1 VVAKGL
7 VLDVIHRYKYNG
19 QIWFEPFLA
28 GLLEQ
33 AARPWLEPGRW
44 DALVPVPLHPTKK
57 RERGFNQAER
67 LAVAFGAAAG
77 LPVNKNALERVESTP
92 TQTRLTQAERRANV
106 RDAFRCRAGEA
117 VKGLKLILIDD
128 VMTTGATTNACAR
141 ELTRAGAAEVC
152 VWTVARGV

>member
-1 VVAKGL
+1 MVAKGL

-19 QIWFEPFLA
+19 QVWFEPFLT

-33 AARPWLEPGRW
+33 AATPWLEPGRW
-44 DALVPVPLHPTKK
+44 DALVPVPLHPTKR

-67 LAVAFGAAAG
+67 LAVAFGAVCG
-77 LPVNKNALERVESTP
+77 LPVNKNAVERVQSTP
-92 TQTRLTQAERRANV
+92 TQTRLTQMERRANV
-106 RDAFRCRAGEA
+106 RDAFRCRAGDDF
-117 VKGLKLILIDD
+117 KGLKLILIDD

-141 ELTRAGAAEVC
+141 ELARAGAAEVC